1 MSDKA
6 LPGSKFYQKGDVTIK
21 IEEGVDVEDVDMD
34 TWDMTVAATRTP
46 YMLAAL
52 QAEDANPTPLG
63 GGLQGA
69 MFDQR
74 RVKIEHHYHQV
85 PAPAPTTDP
94 GLSPALGPRRHLAA
108 VNVCPGCHA
117 AGA

>member
-34 TWDMTVAATRTP
+34 TLDMTVAATRTP

-52 QAEDANPTPLG
+52 QAEDSNLTPPE
-63 GGLQGA
+63 GGLQG
-69 MFDQR
+69 
-74 RVKIEHHYHQV
+74 
-85 PAPAPTTDP
+85 
-94 GLSPALGPRRHLAA
+94 
-108 VNVCPGCHA
+108 GCSTS
-117 AGA
+117 GA